1 MRRVTLRG
9 APAKVRACSTARVSD
24 ETIEVHRVSDDV
36 IELHR
41 VMRERVC
48 VDGEVSDLKSRG
60 RTSAEKSSPRFSRSL
75 SALSPRGGGA
85 VLLRPE
91 SLEVSVEVLEFAA
104 LDVEIV
110 RDRGR
115 RRVALV
121 RTNSQKGND
130 KGDDF

>member
-1 MRRVTLRG
+1 M
-9 APAKVRACSTARVSD
+9 
-24 ETIEVHRVSDDV
+24 
-36 IELHR
+36 
-41 VMRERVC
+41 
-48 VDGEVSDLKSRG
+48 
-60 RTSAEKSSPRFSRSL
+60 
-75 SALSPRGGGA
+75 
-85 VLLRPE
+85 LRPE

-121 RTNSQKGND
+121 RTNSQRGND